1 MSDNSYIDDDVRHH
15 CYTQQ
20 NMAVQYVGIVIS
32 IHQDPAV
39 FWNLKYYDSHLILQK
54 IIMQI

>member
-32 IHQDPAV
+32 NHQDPAV
-39 FWNLKYYDSHLILQK
+39 F
-54 IIMQI
+54 